1 MSLVSYS
8 KSLEKFVKTLFPK
21 LKIRN
26 TMGDVISKMDLKQL
40 RLSETEKY
48 AHVTYFF
55 NCGNEKKAVDDW
67 NPVCCSGSGRSSDL
81 ACSLIIYFNPD
92 AIHLACPLFC
102 FMLMISKERIFSRF
116 E

>member
-8 KSLEKFVKTLFPK
+8 KSLEKFIKTLFPK

-55 NCGNEKKAVDDW
+55 NCGNEKKLKGEDRILVQSPRVSTYDLQPNMSIQKVTDQLMKAID
-67 NPVCCSGSGRSSDL
+67 SMGS
-81 ACSLIIYFNPD
+81 ITTPNFI
-92 AIHLACPLFC
+92 
-102 FMLMISKERIFSRF
+102 MI
-116 E
+116 